1 MGRSSNNDGDDGT
14 EGPTLVSARH
24 DTLRASPADPLKV
37 ARHQTLKLLSDA
49 GPFGFRSLADAEIL
63 ADDPGVSAE
72 AAGKTDIGRVRE
84 KNQDQFLIA
93 SLERSL
99 LVDGSS
105 FPAQAGT
112 RLSDTPQGRL
122 FIVADGIGGHGGGEV
137 ASAVA
142 IDAMAHYAFAMMP
155 WVLRRGISDA
165 DKLLAGLEQ
174 ALRNAQSRL
183 RRVARRKGLPDALGT
198 TLTMAYVR
206 WPDAVFLHVGDS
218 RAYLYRND
226 DMVRLT
232 SDHTLAE
239 RLIEKGV
246 MSRDEAERSHFS
258 HVLVNAV
265 GGGSDAMEV
274 EVHKIVLQE
283 GDKLLLC
290 SDGLTGYVDEEAI
303 AAKISSDA
311 PVEEIVADLIT
322 LANDAGGRDNVTA
335 VVARF

>member
-1 MGRSSNNDGDDGT
+1 MSNPSDGDDQT
-14 EGPTLVSARH
+14 PTLTKGRMDTVRVS
-24 DTLRASPADPLKV
+24 
-37 ARHQTLKLLSDA
+37 RHQTLKLLSDA
-49 GPFGFRSLADAEIL
+49 GPFGFRSLADATVV

-72 AAGKTDIGRVRE
+72 AAGRTDIGRVRE
-84 KNQDQFLIA
+84 NNQDQFLIA

-99 LVDGSS
+99 LVEGSS

-155 WVLRRGISDA
+155 WVLRRGIQDVEA
-165 DKLLAGLEQ
+165 LVAGLEQ
-174 ALRNAQSRL
+174 ALRNAQARL
-183 RRVARRKGLPDALGT
+183 RRVAKRKNLPEKLGT

-218 RAYLYRND
+218 RAYLFRD
-226 DMVRLT
+226 GDMVRLT
-232 SDHTLAE
+232 QDHTLAE
-239 RLIEKGV
+239 KLVESQA
-246 MSRDEAERSHFS
+246 MSREEAERSHFS

-265 GGGSDAMEV
+265 GGGSDALEV
-274 EVHKIVLQE
+274 EVHKIVLQQD
-283 GDKLLLC
+283 DKLLLC
-290 SDGLTGYVDEEAI
+290 SDGLSGYVDEDAI
-303 AAKISSDA
+303 AAKVRSDA
-311 PVEEIVADLIT
+311 PVDEIVGDLID
-322 LANDAGGRDNVTA
+322 LANEAGGRDNITA